1 MIAVDTNVLVRLI
14 AADDQGQLALAR
26 SLFENESIFISKT
39 VLLETEWVL
48 RSAYRVAPENLAV
61 AIRRLLGLS
70 KVTVESGAAVGQALE
85 WYDSGFDFA
94 DALHLASAAPAAGFA
109 TFDRNL
115 VRLAR
120 SAENA
125 PVVSFLA

>member
-14 AADDQGQLALAR
+14 AADDPGQLALAR
-26 SLFENESIFISKT
+26 SLFEHESIFIPKT

-48 RSAYRVAPENLAV
+48 RSAYRVAPDVLAA

-70 KVTVESGAAVGQALE
+70 NVTLEGGATVGRALD

-94 DALHLASAAPAAGFA
+94 DALHLASCGPATGFA
-109 TFDRNL
+109 TFDRM
-115 VRLAR
+115 LAR
-120 SAENA
+120 RARSIRSA
-125 PVVSFLA
+125 PVELL